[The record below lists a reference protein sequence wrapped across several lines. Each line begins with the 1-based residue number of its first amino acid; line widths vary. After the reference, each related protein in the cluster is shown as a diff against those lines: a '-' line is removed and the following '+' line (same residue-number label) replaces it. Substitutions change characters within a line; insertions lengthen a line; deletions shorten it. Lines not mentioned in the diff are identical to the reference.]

1 MPHELIHLALFTSPA
16 KLIHRCKNREKILE
30 KNTVKK
36 QRKKRKKTKRGNK
49 KKKVEQDRREN
60 KRTQKTQKG
69 QEINGKR
76 DRTLSGQIV
85 TIVFVSSLQHRVSL
99 SSPAHNFNY
108 TLPVQSTHAQMR
120 QERRSR
126 WILLSA
132 NPRLKR

>member
-1 MPHELIHLALFTSPA
+1 MQEQGENTG
-16 KLIHRCKNREKILE
+16 EKHGEKTKKKKE
-30 KNTVKK
+30 KNKERE
-36 QRKKRKKTKRGNK
+36 QE

-60 KRTQKTQKG
+60 KRTQRTQNG

-76 DRTLSGQIV
+76 DRTLSCQIV

-108 TLPVQSTHAQMR
+108 TLTVQSAHAQMR